1 MCIMWF
7 LVFSGSCKPML
18 ANESDLQVLAALRQG
33 NPTALGIVYD
43 RYGAVVYRLALRM
56 LANPTEAEDLT
67 QEVFLAFWR
76 GVDKYDADRGTLLVF
91 LLTITRSRALNRLKQ
106 QSSQSDLQRR
116 VGNYLPR
123 TDLQPGMDSVTL
135 TELQERMGAALQA
148 LPTAQKQVLEMG
160 YYQGKSQS
168 EIAQELDL
176 PIGTVK
182 TRSRQGLLKLRQ
194 FLQDLVE

>member
-1 MCIMWF
+1 
-7 LVFSGSCKPML
+7 ML
-18 ANESDLQVLAALRQG
+18 ADESDLQVLIALQQG
-33 NPTALGIVYD
+33 HPNALGVLYD
-43 RYGAVVYRLALRM
+43 RYGTAVYRLALRM
-56 LANPTEAEDLT
+56 LANSTEAEDLT

-76 GVDKYDADRGTLLVF
+76 GIDKYDVDRGTLVVF

-106 QSSQSDLQRR
+106 QSSQQNLSQR
-116 VGNYLPR
+116 VGKYLPANDR
-123 TDLQPGMDSVTL
+123 NLGMESVTL
-135 TELQERMGAALQA
+135 GELRERMSSALA
-148 LPTAQKQVLEMG
+148 ELPINQKQVLEMG

-176 PIGTVK
+176 PLGTVK

>member
-1 MCIMWF
+1 MWF
-7 LVFSGSCKPML
+7 RVFSGSSKSML
-18 ANESDLQVLAALRQG
+18 TDQSDLQILSALRQG
-33 NPTALGIVYD
+33 DTNALGIIYD
-43 RYGAVVYRLALRM
+43 RYGTAVYRLALKI

-76 GVDKYDADRGTLLVF
+76 GVEKYDVDRGTLIVF
-91 LLTITRSRALNRLKQ
+91 LLTITRSRALNRIKQ
-106 QSSQSDLQRR
+106 QGSQQNLSQR
-116 VGNYLPR
+116 VGTYLPIAHSN
-123 TDLQPGMDSVTL
+123 PGMEAVTL
-135 TELQERMGAALQA
+135 TELQERMSSALQE
-148 LPTAQKQVLEMG
+148 LPANQKQVLEMG

-176 PIGTVK
+176 PLGTVK

>member
-1 MCIMWF
+1 MWF
-7 LVFSGSCKPML
+7 QVFSGSCKPML
-18 ANESDLQVLAALRQG
+18 ANESDLEVLTALRQG
-33 NPTALGIVYD
+33 DTNALGIIYD

-76 GVDKYDADRGTLLVF
+76 GVDKYDVDRGTLLVF
-91 LLTITRSRALNRLKQ
+91 LLTITRSRALNRFKQ
-106 QSSQSDLQRR
+106 QNSQHNLQQR
-116 VGNYLPR
+116 VGSYLPQ
-123 TDLQPGMDSVTL
+123 TDRHPGLESATL
-135 TELQERMGAALQA
+135 AELQERMGAALQS
-148 LPTAQKQVLEMG
+148 LPATQKQVLEMG

-176 PIGTVK
+176 PLGTVK

>member
-1 MCIMWF
+1 MWF
-7 LVFSGSCKPML
+7 RVFSGSSKSML
-18 ANESDLQVLAALRQG
+18 TDESDLQVLTALQQG
-33 NPTALGIVYD
+33 DTNALGIIYD
-43 RYGAVVYRLALRM
+43 RYGTAVYRLALKM
-56 LANPTEAEDLT
+56 LANATEAEDLT

-76 GVDKYDADRGTLLVF
+76 GMDKYDVDRGTLVVF
-91 LLTITRSRALNRLKQ
+91 LLTITRSRALNRIKQ
-106 QSSQSDLQRR
+106 QGSQQNLSQR

-123 TDLQPGMDSVTL
+123 NDHSPGMESL
-135 TELQERMGAALQA
+135 KLSELRERMSLALQE
-148 LPTAQKQVLEMG
+148 LPVAQKQVLEMG

-194 FLQDLVE
+194 FLRDLVE

>member
-1 MCIMWF
+1 
-7 LVFSGSCKPML
+7 ML
-18 ANESDLQVLAALRQG
+18 TDQSDLQVLTALQQG
-33 NPTALGIVYD
+33 DTNALGIVYD
-43 RYGAVVYRLALRM
+43 RYGTAVYRLALKI
-56 LANPTEAEDLT
+56 LANTTEAEDLT

-76 GVDKYDADRGTLLVF
+76 GVDKYDADRGTLIVF

-106 QSSQSDLQRR
+106 QGSQQNLSQRI
-116 VGNYLPR
+116 GTYLPIPHR
-123 TDLQPGMDSVTL
+123 NPGMEAITL
-135 TELQERMGAALQA
+135 TELRERMSSALQE
-148 LPTAQKQVLEMG
+148 LPANQQQVLEMG

-176 PIGTVK
+176 PLGTVK

>member
-1 MCIMWF
+1 M
-7 LVFSGSCKPML
+7 LSQAFSGSSKLMF
-18 ANESDLQVLAALRQG
+18 ADESDLQVLTALRQG
-33 NPTALGIVYD
+33 NTSALGIVYD
-43 RYGAVVYRLALRM
+43 RYGTAVYRSALKI
-56 LANPTEAEDLT
+56 LGNPTEAEDLT

-76 GVDKYDADRGTLLVF
+76 GVDKYDVDRGTLIVF

-106 QSSQSDLQRR
+106 QGSQQNLSQR
-116 VGNYLPR
+116 VGDYLPR
-123 TDLQPGMDSVTL
+123 TNLSPGMESVTL
-135 TELQERMGAALQA
+135 VELRERMEVALQGI
-148 LPTAQKQVLEMG
+148 PTTQKQVIEMG

-194 FLQDLVE
+194 FLQDLVD

>member
-1 MCIMWF
+1 M
-7 LVFSGSCKPML
+7 PTD
-18 ANESDLQVLAALRQG
+18 ESDLQILTALRQG
-33 NPTALGIVYD
+33 NTTALGIVYD

-56 LANPTEAEDLT
+56 IANPTEAEDLT

-76 GVDKYDADRGTLLVF
+76 GVDKYDPDRGTLLVF

-106 QSSQSDLQRR
+106 QIAVQNLHHRA
-116 VGNYLPR
+116 GNYLPQ
-123 TDLQPGMDSVTL
+123 THSNPCMESATL
-135 TELQERMGAALQA
+135 TELCERMGIALNQ
-148 LPTAQKQVLEMG
+148 LPSHQKQVLEMG

-168 EIAQELDL
+168 DIAQELNL
-176 PIGTVK
+176 PLGTVK

>member
-1 MCIMWF
+1 
-7 LVFSGSCKPML
+7 
-18 ANESDLQVLAALRQG
+18 LRQG
-33 NPTALGIVYD
+33 NTNALGILYD
-43 RYGAVVYRLALRM
+43 RYGTAVYRLALRM
-56 LANPTEAEDLT
+56 LTNPMEAEDLT

-76 GVDKYDADRGTLLVF
+76 GVDKYDIDRGTLVVF

-106 QSSQSDLQRR
+106 QSSQHNLSQR
-116 VGNYLPR
+116 VGKYLPANDR
-123 TDLQPGMDSVTL
+123 NPGMESVSL
-135 TELQERMGAALQA
+135 GELRERMSFALGE
-148 LPTAQKQVLEMG
+148 LPSTQQQVLEMG

-176 PIGTVK
+176 PLGTVK

>member
-1 MCIMWF
+1 MWSQV
-7 LVFSGSCKPML
+7 LSGFSKPML
-18 ANESDLQVLAALRQG
+18 TDESDLHVLKVLQQG
-33 NPTALGIVYD
+33 NTTALGILYD
-43 RYGAVVYRLALRM
+43 RYGTAVYRLALRM
-56 LANPTEAEDLT
+56 LSNSTEAEDLT

-106 QSSQSDLQRR
+106 QQSQQNLSQR
-116 VGNYLPR
+116 VGTYLPTTER
-123 TDLQPGMDSVTL
+123 NPGIEAVTL
-135 TELQERMGAALQA
+135 TELRERMSAALAQ
-148 LPTAQKQVLEMG
+148 LPTTQQQVLEMG

-168 EIAQELDL
+168 EIAQELEL
-176 PIGTVK
+176 PLGTVK

>member
-1 MCIMWF
+1 
-7 LVFSGSCKPML
+7 ML
-18 ANESDLQVLAALRQG
+18 IDESDLQVLTALRQG
-33 NPTALGIVYD
+33 DTNALGIIYD
-43 RYGAVVYRLALRM
+43 RYGTAVYRLALKI
-56 LANPTEAEDLT
+56 LANSTEAEDLT

-76 GVDKYDADRGTLLVF
+76 GVDKYDVDRGTLVVF

-106 QSSQSDLQRR
+106 QDSQQNLSKR
-116 VGNYLPR
+116 VGDYLPR
-123 TDLQPGMDSVTL
+123 NDLNPGMESVKL
-135 TELQERMGAALQA
+135 SELRERMSLALQE
-148 LPTAQKQVLEMG
+148 LPTKHRQVLEMG

-194 FLQDLVE
+194 FLRDLVE

>member
-1 MCIMWF
+1 MWCQ
-7 LVFSGSCKPML
+7 VFSGSFKPML
-18 ANESDLQVLAALRQG
+18 VDESDLQVLTALRRG
-33 NPTALGIVYD
+33 DPAALGIVYD
-43 RYGAVVYRLALRM
+43 RYGAVVYRLAVRM

-76 GVDKYDADRGTLLVF
+76 GVDKYDPNRGTLLVF

-106 QSSQSDLQRR
+106 QSSQSNLQRR
-116 VGNYLPR
+116 FGDYLPR
-123 TDLQPGMDSVTL
+123 FDRHPGMDSVTL
-135 TELQERMGAALQA
+135 TELQERMGTALQG
-148 LPTAQKQVLEMG
+148 LPIAQKQVLEMG

-168 EIAQELDL
+168 EIAQELNL
-176 PIGTVK
+176 PLGTVK

>member
-1 MCIMWF
+1 M
-7 LVFSGSCKPML
+7 LSQVFSGSSNSML
-18 ANESDLQVLAALRQG
+18 TDESDLLVLTALRQG
-33 NPTALGIVYD
+33 DTNALGIIYD
-43 RYGAVVYRLALRM
+43 RYGTAVYRLALKM
-56 LANPTEAEDLT
+56 LTNATEAEDLT

-76 GVDKYDADRGTLLVF
+76 GVDKYDIDRGTLILF

-106 QSSQSDLQRR
+106 QGSQHNLSQR
-116 VGNYLPR
+116 VGTYLPR
-123 TDLQPGMDSVTL
+123 TDRNPGMESVAL
-135 TELQERMGAALQA
+135 SELRERMSLALQQ

-160 YYQGKSQS
+160 YYQDKSQS

-176 PIGTVK
+176 PLGTVK

>member
-1 MCIMWF
+1 MWSQ
-7 LVFSGSCKPML
+7 VFSGSGQPML
-18 ANESDLQVLAALRQG
+18 ANESDLHVLTALRQG
-33 NPTALGIVYD
+33 DPNALGIIYD
-43 RYGAVVYRLALRM
+43 RYGAVVYRLGLRM

-106 QSSQSDLQRR
+106 QSSQHNLQQR
-116 VGNYLPR
+116 VGSYLPQADR
-123 TDLQPGMDSVTL
+123 HPGLESATL
-135 TELQERMGAALQA
+135 AELQERMGLALQA
-148 LPTAQKQVLEMG
+148 LPATQKQVLEMG

-176 PIGTVK
+176 PLGTVK

-194 FLQDLVE
+194 LLQDLVD

>member
-1 MCIMWF
+1 MWF
-7 LVFSGSCKPML
+7 QVFSGSCKPML
-18 ANESDLQVLAALRQG
+18 ANESDLEVLTALRQG
-33 NPTALGIVYD
+33 DTNALGIIYD

-76 GVDKYDADRGTLLVF
+76 GVAKYDVDRGTLLVF
-91 LLTITRSRALNRLKQ
+91 LLTITRSRALNRFKQ
-106 QSSQSDLQRR
+106 QNSQHNLQQR
-116 VGNYLPR
+116 VGSYLP
-123 TDLQPGMDSVTL
+123 QPDRHPGLESATL
-135 TELQERMGAALQA
+135 NELQERMGAALQS
-148 LPTAQKQVLEMG
+148 LPATQKQVLEMG

-176 PIGTVK
+176 PLGTVK